1 MNITDVR
8 MLLELFGF
16 LLRPLGVLV
25 FGLATG
31 WLAIQVIRRGDQG
44 WQLTLG
50 ALLGVLA
57 TFVLLGHWVEGG
69 GTLGM
74 FGLGTGAGIL
84 IWGLVGS
91 RPAKEEEEAED

>member
-8 MLLELFGF
+8 MLLELFGY

-25 FGLATG
+25 FGAAAG
-31 WLAIQVIRRGDQG
+31 WLTVWMIKRENLG
-44 WQLTLG
+44 WQLPLA

-57 TFVLLGHWVEGG
+57 AFVLLGHWVPGG

-74 FGLGTGAGIL
+74 FGLGAGAGIL
-84 IWGLVGS
+84 IWGLAGS
-91 RPAKEEEEAED
+91 RPAKEEEKDED